1 MANEILFKKGSYSD
15 FKTKVLTDNKAVEG
29 ALYLTEDEGGL
40 YLGLNG
46 GTVKRIQGSVIFYE
60 SVLDFQNNVE
70 PPYSSDVIYFISNS
84 NALIRWDASATNA
97 DGSVGRWVQL
107 NATQSDVTSSL
118 TSLQNQINQEI
129 LDRKATDKAHDTAIG
144 QKLATSEFNT
154 YKTTND
160 AAVVAAKEQA
170 DKGVTDAAA
179 AASAAK
185 TAQDAADVA
194 QTKANSAYELAGTKV
209 TMAQVEAK
217 DYATK
222 TEAQGYA
229 KAVQGETSKTVKD
242 ALDAADAAD
251 SKATTAG
258 NTADAAQTKANSAYT
273 LAESKATLQDVKDLD
288 YATKAEA
295 QGYANDV
302 LGTSEDSSTEN
313 TVYGAKKAAAEA
325 LSAAQGAQ
333 RTADTAV
340 TNAATAQTTAENA
353 ATAASNANDN
363 ANTRVLK
370 TDFADF
376 QTTNSAAIAD
386 AKKTGTDAA
395 SAAKTAQQTAD
406 GALQRTGGAMTGTIT
421 MGTGA
426 KITGLATPT
435 EDGDAANKA
444 YVDSAETKAKEYA
457 DSILAANDAMT
468 FKDVVNVSDDL
479 PTSGVQKG
487 DTYKVGTAG
496 TYAGITAKVGD
507 LLINNA
513 EDNAT
518 PNWVHVSSGY
528 EDDYLQKLINSDGVI
543 QLTDGVSNTGNF
555 QGGFKLVAAANTNLS
570 FAVST
575 ENNIHTITANMTW
588 GSF

>member
-1 MANEILFKKGSYSD
+1 MANEILFKKGSYVD
-15 FKTKVLTDNKAVEG
+15 FKDKVLTDNKAIEG

-46 GTVKRIQGSVIFYE
+46 GAVKRIQGSVIFYE
-60 SVLDFQNNVE
+60 DVLDFQTNVE
-70 PPYSSDVIYFISNS
+70 PPYSSDVIYFISKS
-84 NALIRWDASATNA
+84 NALIRWDASAANA

-129 LDRKATDKAHDTAIG
+129 LDRKAADQAHDTAIG
-144 QKLATSEFNT
+144 QKLATSEFNI
-154 YKTTND
+154 YKTAND
-160 AAVVAAKEQA
+160 TAVAAAKEQA
-170 DKGVTDAAA
+170 DKGVSDAAA
-179 AASAAK
+179 AASKAQ
-185 TAQDAADVA
+185 TAQDAADAA
-194 QTKANSAYELAGTKV
+194 QTKANSAYELASTKV
-209 TMAQVEAK
+209 TMVQVEAK

-222 TEAQGYA
+222 TEAQGY
-229 KAVQGETSKTVKD
+229 T
-242 ALDAADAAD
+242 
-251 SKATTAG
+251 
-258 NTADAAQTKANSAYT
+258 
-273 LAESKATLQDVKDLD
+273 
-288 YATKAEA
+288 
-295 QGYANDV
+295 NDV
-302 LGTSEDSSTEN
+302 LGTSEDGSTEN

-370 TDFADF
+370 TEFATF
-376 QTTNSAAIAD
+376 QTSNTAAIAD
-386 AKKTGTDAA
+386 AKKAGTDAA
-395 SAAKTAQQTAD
+395 SAAKAAQQTAD
-406 GALQRTGGAMTGTIT
+406 GALQRTGGTMTGTIT

-426 KITGLATPT
+426 KITGLATPI
-435 EDGDAANKA
+435 EDSDAANKA
-444 YVDSAETKAKEYA
+444 YVDSAETKAKQYA

-555 QGGFKLVAAANTNLS
+555 QGGFKFVAAANTNLS

-575 ENNIHTITANMTW
+575 ESNVHTITANMTW